1 MNSKIFRVF
10 LSLILILSLF
20 SGCRR
25 AKSVNIA
32 YPVLEDV
39 RTFDPQYTSSSTAL
53 SVDAN
58 IFDCLVAQDREGNI
72 RPAAAAKWEK
82 SGLVYTFTLD
92 PNTVWRVSSTV
103 KSTHEGKVPEDY
115 APAFTARDFVFAL
128 QRLASPQTH
137 SPWAYMFD
145 AIRGFYDARTG
156 SAPAQSIGVTAVSD
170 DTLRIETVYDDADLL
185 KKLAHPAAAPCCEE
199 FFNLCAG
206 RYGLGLG
213 YLLTNGPYYLS
224 RWESETYFRIAQN
237 TNYKGARKAF
247 ADTVW
252 FYFNDDAAK
261 MNEKLAGGTYAAGVT
276 STAVFDR
283 DAVGKEYSIEDIDN
297 VLYAL
302 IFNCGDRVT
311 SIATL
316 RQALILS
323 VDAKLFSEN
332 PTGYF
337 PKTIA
342 ARLPE
347 GITANAAPAENANA
361 AKDHL
366 RDGLAELD
374 DDEAEIVILCA
385 ERHEELLKQQMQHWQ
400 KSLGVPVNVKISP
413 VTDSE
418 LQSAVEKGEYQAA
431 YYPLEARES
440 APTDF
445 LSRFVSGAA
454 GNVTGYSSEVFDDA
468 FARIGMATNPA
479 DAAAAMNAAI
489 EALRTDGVYLPLN
502 YDSTCLLRSS
512 GCADLYYTD
521 STALMYFVKF

>member
-1 MNSKIFRVF
+1 
-10 LSLILILSLF
+10 
-20 SGCRR
+20 
-25 AKSVNIA
+25 
-32 YPVLEDV
+32 
-39 RTFDPQYTSSSTAL
+39 
-53 SVDAN
+53 
-58 IFDCLVAQDREGNI
+58 
-72 RPAAAAKWEK
+72 
-82 SGLVYTFTLD
+82 
-92 PNTVWRVSSTV
+92 
-103 KSTHEGKVPEDY
+103 
-115 APAFTARDFVFAL
+115 
-128 QRLASPQTH
+128 
-137 SPWAYMFD
+137 
-145 AIRGFYDARTG
+145 
-156 SAPAQSIGVTAVSD
+156 
-170 DTLRIETVYDDADLL
+170 
-185 KKLAHPAAAPCCEE
+185 
-199 FFNLCAG
+199 
-206 RYGLGLG
+206 
-213 YLLTNGPYYLS
+213 
-224 RWESETYFRIAQN
+224 
-237 TNYKGARKAF
+237 
-247 ADTVW
+247 
-252 FYFNDDAAK
+252 

-302 IFNCGDRVT
+302 IFNCGGTAT
-311 SIATL
+311 SIAAL

-337 PKTIA
+337 PKNIA

-400 KSLGVPVNVKISP
+400 KSLGVPINVRITP

-418 LQSAVEKGEYQAA
+418 LQSAVENGEYQAA

-454 GNVTGYSSEVFDDA
+454 GNVTGYSSEIFDDA

-489 EALRTDGVYLPLN
+489 EALKTDGVYLPLN